1 MAKKEEMATTKSS
14 VPAMIDYETDAGA
27 GLDFGAQD
35 MAIPFLMILQSGSP
49 QVKRGEQQVAGA
61 SEGDV
66 FNTIT
71 GEIFKAGTGVTVIPC
86 AYQKRWVEWRPRES
100 GGGFVA
106 QHESEAI
113 MSSCKRIDGKDVL
126 PNGNVI
132 VTTAY
137 HYVIILSPNGDYSM
151 AVISMTSTQLK
162 KSRKW
167 NSLIANQK
175 MTAKDG
181 RKFTPAMYAMMYKLD
196 TIPESN
202 DMGAWSGWHIEA
214 AEPVVNPD
222 LYRAAKEFA
231 ESVKAG
237 KTSASAP
244 PATDSSDSEFVSE
257 DVPF

>member
-1 MAKKEEMATTKSS
+1 MAKKEELANVKHGT
-14 VPAMIDYETDAGA
+14 PAVIDYETDAGA

-35 MAIPFLMILQSGSP
+35 MAIPFLMALQSGSP
-49 QVKRGEQQVAGA
+49 QVKRGEQQVPGA
-61 SEGDV
+61 AEGDI

-71 GEIFKAGTGVTVIPC
+71 GEIFKSGIGVNVIPC

-113 MSSCKRIDGKDVL
+113 MASCKRVDGKDVL

-137 HYVIILSPNGDYSM
+137 HYVIVISPNGDYSM
-151 AVISMTSTQLK
+151 AVISMASTQLK

-175 MTAKDG
+175 MTTKDG
-181 RKFTPAMYAMMYKLD
+181 RKFTPAMYAVMYKLD
-196 TIPESN
+196 TVPESN
-202 DMGAWSGWHIEA
+202 ERGAWSGWHIEV
-214 AEPVVNPD
+214 AEPVVDPL
-222 LYRAAKEFA
+222 LYREAKAFA
-231 ESVKAG
+231 ESVRSG

-244 PATDSSDSEFVSE
+244 PATDTDSEFVHE